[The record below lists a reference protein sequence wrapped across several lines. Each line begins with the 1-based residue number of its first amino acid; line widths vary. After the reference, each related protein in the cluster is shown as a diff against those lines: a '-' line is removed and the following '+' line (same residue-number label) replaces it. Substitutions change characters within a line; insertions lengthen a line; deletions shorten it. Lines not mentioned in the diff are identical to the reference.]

1 MARSV
6 RTHKQWSGT
15 SNPQPIVLSTT
26 TSEILSFSTDFSETL
41 LRSRGELIVCAVPNA
56 ANDNEMAC
64 FGFAVVSDEAR
75 AVGTT
80 SLPNPVSSPDFDWFW
95 YGYAPLMDTVSTGSD
110 ASSIGLTYRL
120 TIDSKAM
127 RRVSP
132 NHSLVLIGALTTG
145 EMATC
150 SVIAGVRILSSI

>member
-6 RTHKQWSGT
+6 RSHKQWSGV
-15 SNPQPIVLSTT
+15 SMALPGVLSTT
-26 TSEILSFSTDFSETL
+26 PQEILSFSTSLSETL
-41 LRSRGELIVCAVPNA
+41 LRSRGELLVCAVPNA
-56 ANDNEMAC
+56 NTDNEIAC

-145 EMATC
+145 EMASTT
-150 SVIAGVRILSSI
+150 VIAGCRVLSSI